1 MNCPYLD
8 SGALGRLGPVAPEKP
23 SVLKVI
29 AGVGGTEG
37 VAGGALGTV
46 NRDVSCP
53 LDGRPKGDIKV
64 ALGLTVSGRV
74 KVPDGVIV

>member
-1 MNCPYLD
+1 MNCPYLY
-8 SGALGRLGPVAPEKP
+8 SGALGRLGPGAPEKP

-29 AGVGGTEG
+29 DGTEG
-37 VAGGALGTV
+37 VEGSLGTV

-64 ALGLTVSGRV
+64 VLGLAVSGGV
-74 KVPDGVIV
+74 KVLGRMLV